1 MTTFQRNF
9 EFNDDKILEV
19 VSDNVR
25 KYRKIRGIT
34 QEQLAVD
41 ISMTPDYL
49 RRFESQRGR
58 EGLTLK
64 KLSKISV
71 VLDVP
76 MSNFFEMDDKNIK

>member
-64 KLSKISV
+64 KLYKISV

>member
-9 EFNDDKILEV
+9 EFNDDNILEV

-49 RRFESQRGR
+49 RRFESQRGK

-64 KLSKISV
+64 KLYKISV

-76 MSNFFEMDDKNIK
+76 MSSFFEKEEEEVK

>member
-49 RRFESQRGR
+49 RRFESQRGK

-64 KLSKISV
+64 RLYKISV